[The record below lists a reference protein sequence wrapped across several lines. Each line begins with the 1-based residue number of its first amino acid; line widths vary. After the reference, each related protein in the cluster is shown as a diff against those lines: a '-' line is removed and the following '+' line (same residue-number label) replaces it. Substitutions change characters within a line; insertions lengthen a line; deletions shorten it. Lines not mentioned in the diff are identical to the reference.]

1 MGVVII
7 PGFMKYSCMCVIS
20 SLSIISL
27 RKRELIAYL
36 IYSLLLCVLS
46 FFMFKYR
53 VILDYDFSW
62 SYLLVV
68 PAVSILRFILKS
80 SNFHLDTIAIELKLK
95 RTKARNLT
103 CVAGLAE
110 WTLVPLCC

>member
-1 MGVVII
+1 MGVAIS
-7 PGFMKYSCMCVIS
+7 PGLLKYSCMCVIS

-46 FFMFKYR
+46 LFMFKYR
-53 VILDYDFSW
+53 VIFDYDFSW

-68 PAVSILRFILKS
+68 LAVSFLRYYLK
-80 SNFHLDTIAIELKLK
+80 II
-95 RTKARNLT
+95 
-103 CVAGLAE
+103 
-110 WTLVPLCC
+110 